1 MVDTREF
8 YEIILIIYALSVIG
22 YFIDFIHDNQRA
34 NKLAFWLI
42 GIVWA
47 IQSLFLI
54 FELFIA
60 HSFPVTTFFDS
71 LFFYSWVLITF
82 SLIINR
88 LFPVNFIVFF
98 IHVFSFSI
106 LLLSFSA
113 NGPVNSA
120 FTERPFADELLAA
133 HITLAIIS
141 YGFFTIGFLF
151 SLMYLIQYRFLKAK
165 KGLKWMWR
173 FGDLHQL
180 DKYAFITV
188 TIGVPLLLLA
198 IILGIV
204 WAYISGSAFY
214 WIDMKTIGSILVL
227 VVYIFYL
234 ILRLVKGYQGK
245 FLSLYNTSAFFVLII
260 NFFLFSTLSNFHF

>member
-1 MVDTREF
+1 MVETKEYF
-8 YEIILIIYALSVIG
+8 EIILIIYALSVIG
-22 YFIDFIHDNQRA
+22 YFIDFILNNQKA
-34 NKLAFWLI
+34 NKLAFWLL

-47 IQSLFLI
+47 MQSLFLI
-54 FELFIA
+54 YQLFIA
-60 HSFPVTTFFDS
+60 HSFPVTSFLDS

-98 IHVFSFSI
+98 INVFGFFI

-113 NGPVNSA
+113 NGPVHST
-120 FTERPFADELLAA
+120 FIERPFADELLAA
-133 HITLAIIS
+133 HITLAIVS

-151 SLMYLIQYRFLKAK
+151 SFMYLIQYHFLKAK

-180 DKYAFITV
+180 DTSAFIMV

-204 WAYISGSAFY
+204 WAYISSTTFY

-227 VVYIFYL
+227 VVYIIYL
-234 ILRLVKGYQGK
+234 LLRMVKGYRGK
-245 FLSLYNTSAFFVLII
+245 FLSLYHTSAFFVLII